1 MPGAVYPDENICV
14 LKVETDEIQSM
25 EPCCGTHVR
34 NTKELLG
41 FHIISIK
48 SGRHRDLYRL
58 EAVSGLMAKNVST
71 IDLSV
76 ITLYNVIYV
85 IVINYYRPIG
95 ASL

>member
-1 MPGAVYPDENICV
+1 MPGAVYPDENIRV

-34 NTKELLG
+34 NTKELLD
-41 FHIISIK
+41 FHVISFK

-58 EAVSGLMAKNVST
+58 EAVSGLMATNVST
-71 IDLSV
+71 IDS
-76 ITLYNVIYV
+76 NVFTV
-85 IVINYYRPIG
+85 FVINYYRPIG